1 VNLWRIL
8 LQYLKP
14 HWLLLLAVMV
24 FQFAQSMA
32 SLALPTLNADIIN
45 KGVAVGDTNYIL
57 STGGLMLLISV
68 CQVAGSILATY
79 FGSRLA
85 MSVGRDIRGH
95 VFSQV
100 GRFSERD
107 VATFGTPS
115 LITRSTNDVLQI
127 QMLVL
132 MGSTMLLSAPILAV
146 GGVITALGLDFNLS
160 VIMAVSVPVLL
171 VVIGFLLSRM
181 IPLFRLM
188 QERIDRI
195 NQVLREQLT
204 GVRVVRAFVREATE
218 TERFNQ
224 ANLEVTDTALK
235 SGRLMAFMFPTVL
248 IVLNFSSVAVLWL
261 GSYRVDSGQ
270 MEIGTVM
277 AFLQYL
283 MQILMAVMMSMF
295 MAMMIPRAAV
305 CADRVAEVMKTEPS
319 VVNTKSP
326 VSSVDTAGTIEFQ
339 NVTFAYPG
347 AEKPVLAGL
356 DFRIESGTT
365 TAIIGPTGSGKTT
378 MINLIARLV
387 DPTVGQVSIDGVPL
401 QDLDTGDLW
410 SKIGL
415 IPQKAF
421 LFSGTIAD
429 TLRYGRETASDDELW
444 KALEISQAADF
455 VKDLPEGL
463 AAPVVQGGTNFSGGQ
478 RQRLAIARALVKQP
492 EVLIFD
498 DSFSALDLTTDA
510 KLRQALARELPTV
523 TKIIVGQR
531 IASIKHADQI
541 VVCQDG
547 RVSGLGTH
555 TQLLRDNAIY
565 QEIVY
570 SQLTA
575 EEAA

>member
-1 VNLWRIL
+1 
-8 LQYLKP
+8 
-14 HWLLLLAVMV
+14 
-24 FQFAQSMA
+24 
-32 SLALPTLNADIIN
+32 
-45 KGVAVGDTNYIL
+45 
-57 STGGLMLLISV
+57 
-68 CQVAGSILATY
+68 
-79 FGSRLA
+79 
-85 MSVGRDIRGH
+85 
-95 VFSQV
+95 
-100 GRFSERD
+100 
-107 VATFGTPS
+107 
-115 LITRSTNDVLQI
+115 
-127 QMLVL
+127 
-132 MGSTMLLSAPILAV
+132 
-146 GGVITALGLDFNLS
+146 
-160 VIMAVSVPVLL
+160 
-171 VVIGFLLSRM
+171 M

-455 VKDLPEGL
+455 VKELPEGL

-565 QEIVY
+565 QEIVS